1 MDKKNKNQEK
11 IQAALNRI
19 EEGLDTIN
27 TDEDW
32 LHFLAFQS
40 LFYNYSF
47 RNAMLIYLQNPEAS
61 YVKGFKAWNEL
72 GRYVKK
78 GAKGLAILAPC
89 YRKVEDFK
97 EPENKSEYQDSEG
110 EKVIKRVISGFKVTY
125 VFDIAD
131 TDGSDEYL
139 PVLVK
144 GLAGNSEQE
153 QEIYE
158 KLKAFISTEHSVQEV
173 TGTASKGSY
182 NLATG
187 VISVRSDVQYLQK
200 IKTILHEYA
209 HAIDFAMH
217 PEEDISRNRREL
229 TAESVAYVVSMRLGL
244 DTSRYSVSYIKSWL
258 KDKDELKIVADTVQK
273 VAAKII
279 NNLAES
285 SDSAFSDLREESE
298 DKENE

>member
-1 MDKKNKNQEK
+1 MNKNQEK
-11 IQAALNRI
+11 IQAALARI
-19 EEGLDTIN
+19 EEGLATIN

-32 LHFLAFQS
+32 LKYLSFQS

-47 RNAMLIYLQNPEAS
+47 RNAMLIYSQNPQAT
-61 YVKGFKAWNEL
+61 YVKGYKAWGKL

-89 YRKVEDFK
+89 IRKVEDFK

-110 EKVIKRVISGFKVTY
+110 EKVTKEVVSGFRIAY

-153 QEIYE
+153 KEIYE
-158 KLKAFISTEHSVQEV
+158 KLKAFISTEHPVQEV

-182 NLATG
+182 NLETG
-187 VISVRSDVQYLQK
+187 VISVREDVEYLHK
-200 IKTILHEYA
+200 IKTLLHEYA
-209 HAIDFAMH
+209 HAIDFTMH

-229 TAESVAYVVSMRLGL
+229 VAESVAFVTCMRLGL
-244 DTSRYSVSYIKSWL
+244 DTSRYSVGYIKSWL
-258 KDKDELKIVADTVQK
+258 KDRDELKIVADTVQK

-279 NNLAES
+279 NNLAGS
-285 SDSAFSDLREESE
+285 SDSAFSYLREESE

>member
-158 KLKAFISTEHSVQEV
+158 KLKAFISTEHPVQEV

-187 VISVRSDVQYLQK
+187 VISVRSDVEYLQK
-200 IKTILHEYA
+200 IKTILHEFA

-229 TAESVAYVVSMRLGL
+229 IAESVAYVVSMRLGL

-279 NNLAES
+279 NSLAES

>member
-1 MDKKNKNQEK
+1 MKQMNKNHEK
-11 IQAALNRI
+11 IKAALERI
-19 EEGLDTIN
+19 ENGLAAIN

-32 LHFLAFQS
+32 LKYLSFQS
-40 LFYNYSF
+40 QFYNYSF
-47 RNAMLIYLQNPEAS
+47 RNTMLIYLQNPEAS
-61 YVKGFKAWNEL
+61 FVKGYKAWNKL

-89 YRKVEDFK
+89 YRKVKDFK
-97 EPENKSEYQDSEG
+97 EPDNESEYQDSEG
-110 EKVIKRVISGFKVTY
+110 EKVTKKVISGFRAAY

-144 GLAGNSEQE
+144 GLAGNSGQE
-153 QEIYE
+153 KEIYE
-158 KLKAFISTEHSVQEV
+158 KLKAFISMEHPVQEV

-182 NLATG
+182 NLETG
-187 VISVRSDVQYLQK
+187 VICVRSDVEYLQK

-209 HAIDFAMH
+209 HSIDFAMH
-217 PEEDISRNRREL
+217 PGQDISRNRREL
-229 TAESVAYVVSMRLGL
+229 VAESVAFVVSLRLGL
-244 DTSRYSVSYIKSWL
+244 DTSRYSMGYIKSWL

-285 SDSAFSDLREESE
+285 SDSAFSMMREESE
-298 DKENE
+298 D

>member
-61 YVKGFKAWNEL
+61 YVKGFKAWNQI

-158 KLKAFISTEHSVQEV
+158 KLKVFISTEHPVQEV

-187 VISVRSDVQYLQK
+187 VISVRSDVEYLQK
-200 IKTILHEYA
+200 IKTILHEFA

-229 TAESVAYVVSMRLGL
+229 IAESVAYVVSMRLGL
-244 DTSRYSVSYIKSWL
+244 DTSRYSISYIKSWL
-258 KDKDELKIVADTVQK
+258 KDKEELKIVADTVQK

-279 NNLAES
+279 NSLAES

>member
-1 MDKKNKNQEK
+1 MKQMNKNQEK
-11 IQAALNRI
+11 IKAALERI
-19 EEGLDTIN
+19 ENGLAAID

-32 LHFLAFQS
+32 LKYLSFQS
-40 LFYNYSF
+40 QFYNYSF
-47 RNAMLIYLQNPEAS
+47 RNTMLIYIQNPEAS
-61 YVKGFKAWNEL
+61 FVKGYKAWNKL

-97 EPENKSEYQDSEG
+97 EPDNESEYQDSEG
-110 EKVIKRVISGFKVTY
+110 EKVTKKVISGFRAAY

-144 GLAGNSEQE
+144 GLAGNSGQE
-153 QEIYE
+153 KEIYE
-158 KLKAFISTEHSVQEV
+158 KLKAFISMEHPVQEV

-182 NLATG
+182 NLETG
-187 VISVRSDVQYLQK
+187 VICVRSDVEYLQK

-209 HAIDFAMH
+209 HSIDFAMH
-217 PEEDISRNRREL
+217 PGQDISRNRREL
-229 TAESVAYVVSMRLGL
+229 VAESVAFVVSLRLGL
-244 DTSRYSVSYIKSWL
+244 DTSRYSMGYIKSWL
-258 KDKDELKIVADTVQK
+258 KDKDELKIVADAVQK

-285 SDSAFSDLREESE
+285 SDSAFSMMREESE
-298 DKENE
+298 D

>member
-158 KLKAFISTEHSVQEV
+158 KLKAFISTEHPVQEV

-187 VISVRSDVQYLQK
+187 VISVRSDVEYLQK
-200 IKTILHEYA
+200 IKTILHEFA

-229 TAESVAYVVSMRLGL
+229 IAESVAYVVSMRLGL
-244 DTSRYSVSYIKSWL
+244 DTSRYSISYIKSWL
-258 KDKDELKIVADTVQK
+258 KDKEELKIVADTVQK

-279 NNLAES
+279 NSLAES

>member
-158 KLKAFISTEHSVQEV
+158 KLKVFISTEHPVQEV

-187 VISVRSDVQYLQK
+187 VISVRSDVEYLQK

-229 TAESVAYVVSMRLGL
+229 IAESVAYVVSMRLGL
-244 DTSRYSVSYIKSWL
+244 DTSRYSISYIKSWL
-258 KDKDELKIVADTVQK
+258 KDKPANKKSI
-273 VAAKII
+273 
-279 NNLAES
+279 
-285 SDSAFSDLREESE
+285 
-298 DKENE
+298 EN